1 MASSTSTPE
10 ATSTQVEFSQYPTPA
25 WAAAAIVRKNFPTL
39 SANDFVLEP
48 TCGPGRFLQALPEF
62 VPALGV
68 EIDPHLAQIAR
79 DLTGRR
85 VITGDFFE
93 VKIEERPTL
102 VLGNPPFETKFIDR
116 LLDRSFDLLVDEGRC
131 ALILPCYALQTAS
144 RVCRYNERWSLEQE
158 MIPRNIYSG
167 LQCPLAFVT
176 FTKDKQRLMVG
187 FSLYQELAYLQT
199 LSRDV
204 QEAMRQGP
212 ATWRSVVEDALDLF
226 GGVADLK
233 QIYEFVA
240 DRRPTANPNWKQQ
253 VRKVCQKSARH
264 VGPAR
269 YAKPE
274 QLDMLAA

>member
-1 MASSTSTPE
+1 MASSTSTS
-10 ATSTQVEFSQYPTPA
+10 TSTQVELSQYPTPA
-25 WAAAAIVRKNFPTL
+25 WAAAAIVRKNFPNL

-68 EIDPHLAQIAR
+68 EIDPHLAQMAR
-79 DLTGRR
+79 DLTGRQ

-116 LLDRSFDLLVDEGRC
+116 LLDRSYELLVDEGRC
-131 ALILPCYALQTAS
+131 ALILPCFALQTAS
-144 RVCRYNERWSLEQE
+144 RVCRYNERWALEQE

-187 FSLYQELAYLQT
+187 FSLYQELAYLQS
-199 LSRDV
+199 LPRDL
-204 QEAMRQGP
+204 QEAMKQGP
-212 ATWRSVVEDALDLF
+212 ATWRSVVADAIDLF
-226 GGVADLK
+226 GGEADLK
-233 QIYEFVA
+233 QIYEYVA
-240 DRRPTANPNWKQQ
+240 DRRPTANPNWKEQ
-253 VRKVCQKSARH
+253 VRKVCQKTARN
-264 VGPAR
+264 VGPGR

>member
-1 MASSTSTPE
+1 MANSTSTPE
-10 ATSTQVEFSQYPTPA
+10 AASTQVELSQYPTPA
-25 WAAAAIVRKNFPTL
+25 WAAAAIARKNFPNL

-62 VPALGV
+62 VPAMGV
-68 EIDPHLAQIAR
+68 EIDPHLAQMAR

-116 LLDRSFDLLVDEGRC
+116 LLDRSYELLVDEGRC
-131 ALILPCYALQTAS
+131 ALILPCFALQTAS
-144 RVCRYNERWSLEQE
+144 RVCRYNERWALEQE
-158 MIPRNIYSG
+158 MIPRNIYTG

-187 FSLYQELAYLQT
+187 FSLYQELAYLQS
-199 LSRDV
+199 LPRDV
-204 QEAMRQGP
+204 QEAMKQGP
-212 ATWRSVVEDALDLF
+212 ATWRSVVADAIDLF

-233 QIYEFVA
+233 QIYEYVA
-240 DRRPTANPNWKQQ
+240 DRRPTANPNWREQ
-253 VRKVCQKSARH
+253 VRKVCQKTARK
-264 VGPAR
+264 VGTGR